1 MSAKYINDN
10 FSGTKIYHCQIKG
23 GKQNASFWIN

>member
-10 FSGTKIYHCQIKG
+10 FSGTKIYHCLIKG
-23 GKQNASFWIN
+23 GKQNASFWIK